1 MKKFPET
8 NIIYLY
14 DLPHKSYTSTQL
26 AKVIK
31 EQTGYNLEHMPQ
43 VRRDPGKPFYTAV
56 IKIDN
61 AEKFHEVASK
71 LRFFTLEGKPCRAL
85 PYNSELL
92 GSNVTRLNT
101 QNLFVRKIPKTEQ
114 SQSLEE
120 HFKQYGDII
129 SSKVSL
135 NEDHSS
141 RGYGF
146 VCFKDPESCSRA
158 LSESSKRDDIIGVK
172 FEPKSKAEF
181 RKVYN
186 NIFVKNMPA
195 EWTEVEVKKAFE
207 PFGNI
212 SSCFMGK
219 HIQGPFAFICYSSK
233 DASDREYGPKCAA
246 KAVAAMDTVNG
257 LYVKPALKKQ
267 EREKELAHETLKYKN
282 SKKRCNLYVKNFEP
296 ATTEEDLKQLFAP
309 FGEIESLK
317 LFSQKDN
324 KMPFAFVCFKT
335 PDTAS
340 QVKNAQLQLN
350 GRPLYINHYEMKQ
363 QRDLQNESNKDK
375 QDFQRYQA
383 ENVQQV
389 DFQNY
394 DQITSLLR
402 LLMSTVQSKQTAPGP
417 NMRSHS
423 QGGPMNNQYQP
434 HNQGGHYQ
442 NNRPHYQVN
451 RDQQH
456 RRGGNPNPQMSG
468 GRADHMQQ
476 QQQQH
481 IRQHNPMPAAM
492 PSAMPQPMPTAMPA
506 AMPGAPAQNML
517 QFTPS
522 NDPMSAEFYAKT
534 MPIYAAITEINPS
547 YKQTVGS
554 TIFEFVTKMVGNTN
568 APKITG
574 MLIDLPII
582 EIQRF
587 VTNFDLLAQR
597 VNQAQTLLQQQAQT
611 AAQSQ

>member
-1 MKKFPET
+1 MAQQIKKFPET

-61 AEKFHEVASK
+61 AEKFHEVAQK

-92 GSNVTRLNT
+92 GSNVTRLNS
-101 QNLFVRKIPKTEQ
+101 QNLFVRKIPKIQQ
-114 SQSLEE
+114 SEGLEE

-158 LSESSKRDDIIGVK
+158 LSESQKRDDIIGVK

-186 NIFVKNMPA
+186 NIFVKNMPDN
-195 EWTEVEVKKAFE
+195 WTEEQVKKTFE
-207 PFGNI
+207 AYGNI
-212 SSCFMGK
+212 SSCYMGK
-219 HIQGPFAFICYSSK
+219 HTIGPYAFICYSAK
-233 DASDREYGPKCAA
+233 DSADREYGPKCAA
-246 KAVAAMDTVNG
+246 MAVAAMDNKDYDG
-257 LYVKPALKKQ
+257 KPLYCKPALKKQ

-282 SKKRCNLYVKNFEP
+282 SKKRCNLYVKNFTPE
-296 ATTEEDLKQLFAP
+296 TTEEDLKQLFHP

-363 QRDLQNESNKDK
+363 QRDLLNESNKDK

-383 ENVQQV
+383 ENVAQV

-394 DQITSLLR
+394 DQISSLLR
-402 LLMSTVQSKQTAPGP
+402 LLMHTVQSKQTAPGP

-423 QGGPMNNQYQP
+423 QGPMNNQYQQ
-434 HNQGGHYQ
+434 HSQGQYQ
-442 NNRPHYQVN
+442 GNNR
-451 RDQQH
+451 
-456 RRGGNPNPQMSG
+456 G
-468 GRADHMQQ
+468 
-476 QQQQH
+476 
-481 IRQHNPMPAAM
+481 
-492 PSAMPQPMPTAMPA
+492 
-506 AMPGAPAQNML
+506 
-517 QFTPS
+517 
-522 NDPMSAEFYAKT
+522 
-534 MPIYAAITEINPS
+534 
-547 YKQTVGS
+547 
-554 TIFEFVTKMVGNTN
+554 
-568 APKITG
+568 
-574 MLIDLPII
+574 
-582 EIQRF
+582 
-587 VTNFDLLAQR
+587 
-597 VNQAQTLLQQQAQT
+597 
-611 AAQSQ
+611 